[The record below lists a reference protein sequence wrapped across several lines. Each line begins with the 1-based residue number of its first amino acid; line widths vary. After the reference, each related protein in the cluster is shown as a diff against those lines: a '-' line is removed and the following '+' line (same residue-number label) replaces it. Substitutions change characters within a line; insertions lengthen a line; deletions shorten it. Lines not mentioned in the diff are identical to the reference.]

1 MMVNIEF
8 DNSYGRLS
16 DKFYSRLE
24 LNCVSKP
31 ELIRINS
38 ELADDLGIEPS
49 WLNSKDG
56 INMISGNAMP
66 DGADPLASV
75 YAGHQFGQYVP
86 RLGDGRAL
94 LIGEVISRQGVRY
107 DIQLKGSGP
116 TPYSRG
122 GDGRSPLGPV
132 LREYI
137 VSEAMYHLGVPT
149 TRALGAVLTG
159 DEVRREGSLPG
170 AILTRVAQSHIRIGT
185 HQYFAAHDD
194 IISLTNLVEH
204 VIDRH
209 YPEVRD
215 YDQHVL
221 AMLNAVM
228 IKQAKLIANWQLLG
242 FVHGVMNTDNMLLS
256 GETIDY
262 GPCAFIDGYNEH
274 AVYSSIDRGARYS
287 YRNQPGICHWNL
299 SCLAQSLLPLAEN
312 SEKRALEDL
321 RTVLNS
327 FPELYSRSYIDI
339 ARRKFGL
346 IAKEN
351 NDFKLIE
358 NWFQILADEKDDFTL
373 AFRRLSDI
381 CDENNAVGCVDNLF
395 EFSEKY
401 RNWIVQ
407 WRDRCSRDDVSA
419 VERQKLMYRVNPLYI
434 PRNHLVENVI
444 YSATENGDY
453 GPFNTLV
460 DVLANPYD
468 FKSGLEYFAEA
479 PNDNERVISTFCGT

>member
-1 MMVNIEF
+1 MVNIEF

-38 ELADDLGIEPS
+38 ELAGDLGIDPG
-49 WLNSKDG
+49 WLSSKDG
-56 INMISGNAMP
+56 IDMISGNAMP

-75 YAGHQFGQYVP
+75 YAGHQFGHYVP

-94 LIGEVISRQGVRY
+94 LIGELISRQGVRY

-137 VSEAMYHLGVPT
+137 VSEAMHHLGVPT

-159 DEVRREGSLPG
+159 NEVKRESNLPG
-170 AILTRVAQSHIRIGT
+170 AILTRVSQSHIRIGT
-185 HQYFAAHDD
+185 HQYFAAYDD
-194 IISLTNLVEH
+194 IASLASLVEH

-209 YPEVRD
+209 YPEVKECD
-215 YDQHVL
+215 EHVL
-221 AMLNAVM
+221 GMFQAVM
-228 IKQAKLIANWQLLG
+228 VKQADLIANWQLLG

-274 AVYSSIDRGARYS
+274 AVYSSIDRGGRYS

-312 SEKRALEDL
+312 SEERALEDL

-327 FPELYSRSYIDI
+327 FPELYSQSYIDI

-346 IAKEN
+346 ISKEK
-351 NDFKLIE
+351 DDLELVE
-358 NWFQILADEKDDFTL
+358 NWFQILADVKDDFTL

-381 CDENNAVGCVDNLF
+381 ADESNAIGCVGDLL
-395 EFSEKY
+395 EFSEQY
-401 RNWIVQ
+401 QDWIVQ
-407 WRDRCSRDDVSA
+407 WKTRCSRDDVDPG
-419 VERQKLMYRVNPLYI
+419 ERQTLMYSVNPLYM
-434 PRNHLVENVI
+434 PRNHLVKNVI
-444 YSATENGDY
+444 DAATENGDY
-453 GPFNTLV
+453 GPFNLLV
-460 DVLANPYD
+460 DVLANPYV
-468 FKSGLEYFAEA
+468 FQPGLEYFAKP
-479 PNDNERVISTFCGT
+479 PNDNEIVIRTFCGT